1 MATKMPDR
9 WMGTMGQRWR
19 NNYEIFE
26 GMLTD
31 VGAALIEHADLKAGE
46 KVVEIGF
53 GGGATSLEIANR
65 IGADGTLV
73 GVDISA
79 ELALLA
85 TERASEAGFANARF
99 VNTDASTVSLPEAP
113 FDVIMSRF
121 GIMFFMEPYDAFR
134 NLHGLVR
141 PGGRAVFAVWAPAE
155 GNEWLT
161 NLRSVMGRYV
171 DLPPIEPRT
180 PGPQALSDFSYVEDL
195 LGKAG
200 FTAISKQE
208 WNGPLY
214 IGGQGAGPKAAAAF
228 AMHAQSMAE
237 LVEVMPAESKAA
249 LESDLIE
256 MLARY
261 HDGSNVV
268 MTGAVYLVTA
278 TA

>member
-1 MATKMPDR
+1 MATTMPDR

-19 NNYEIFE
+19 NNYEVFE
-26 GMLTD
+26 GMLAD
-31 VGAALIEHADLKAGE
+31 VGAALVDHADLKSGE
-46 KVVEIGF
+46 SVVEIGF
-53 GGGATSLEIANR
+53 GGGATSLEIAKR
-65 IGADGTLV
+65 IGPNGTLV
-73 GVDISA
+73 GVDISP
-79 ELALLA
+79 ELAALA
-85 TERASEAGFANARF
+85 TDRATSAGFANSRF
-99 VNTDASTVSLPEAP
+99 VNADASTVTLAEAP

-121 GIMFFMEPYDAFR
+121 GIMFFIEPYDAFR
-134 NLHGLVR
+134 NLHALMK
-141 PGGRAVFAVWAPAE
+141 PGGRAAFAVWAPAD

-161 NLRSVMGRYV
+161 NLRQVIGRYIE
-171 DLPPIEPRT
+171 LPPVEART

-200 FTAISKQE
+200 FSNFAKQD

-214 IGGQGAGPKAAAAF
+214 IGGHGADPKAAAAF

-237 LVEVMPAESKAA
+237 LVEALPEETKAQ
-249 LESDLIE
+249 LEQELVE
-256 MLARY
+256 MLSRY